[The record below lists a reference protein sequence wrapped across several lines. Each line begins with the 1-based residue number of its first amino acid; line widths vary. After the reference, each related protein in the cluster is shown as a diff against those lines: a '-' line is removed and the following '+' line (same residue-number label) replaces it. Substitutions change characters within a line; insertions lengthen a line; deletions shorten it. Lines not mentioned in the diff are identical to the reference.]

1 VPRVSEGPTER
12 AQRTP
17 RQKLASRAVY
27 GSFLGFA
34 TAFILASTY
43 NLVVGVFGLGIE
55 PLVGTPPPEK
65 ASVETRACA
74 DGIAQLSNALERSFA
89 HSVGPD
95 GASARTEEA
104 LVATFRKNLEPE
116 WTGES
121 AIEQTC
127 ASHPHGQEAIAALLR
142 LKLAQEGFVR
152 RQMVEIDPLRRSVN
166 AYLPH

>member
-1 VPRVSEGPTER
+1 VPQVSEGPTER

-17 RQKLASRAVY
+17 RQKLASRLVY
-27 GSFLGFA
+27 GSFLGLA
-34 TAFILASTY
+34 TAFILSSTY
-43 NLVVGVFGLGIE
+43 QLTVGVFGMSIE
-55 PLVGTPPPEK
+55 PLAAK
-65 ASVETRACA
+65 AAPATASIEARACA
-74 DGIAQLSNALERSFA
+74 DGIALLSNALERGFA

-95 GASARTEEA
+95 GASTRTDEA
-104 LVATFRKNLEPE
+104 VLANFRKNLEPE

-121 AIEQTC
+121 AVEQTC
-127 ASHPHGQEAIAALLR
+127 ASHPHGQEAFAALLR